1 MEKVMHIDANN
12 FEQEVMKSDV
22 PVLVDFWADW
32 CGPCK
37 MLAPVFQEIAEE
49 TQGVKFAKVN
59 VDEAEE
65 IARQFRI
72 MSIPTLIVMKDGKPV
87 KKSIGLIPK
96 QEMKEL
102 IDSAIK

>member
-59 VDEAEE
+59 G
-65 IARQFRI
+65 R
-72 MSIPTLIVMKDGKPV
+72 
-87 KKSIGLIPK
+87 
-96 QEMKEL
+96 
-102 IDSAIK
+102 

>member
-1 MEKVMHIDANN
+1 MELEITTEN
-12 FEQEVMKSDV
+12 FDELVLNSDKT
-22 PVLVDFWADW
+22 VLVDFWADW

-72 MSIPTLIVMKDGKPV
+72 MSIPTLIVMKDGKPI
-87 KKSIGLIPK
+87 KKSIGLISK

>member
-1 MEKVMHIDANN
+1 M
-12 FEQEVMKSDV
+12 
-22 PVLVDFWADW
+22 
-32 CGPCK
+32 
-37 MLAPVFQEIAEE
+37 
-49 TQGVKFAKVN
+49 

-72 MSIPTLIVMKDGKPV
+72 MSIPTLIVMKDGKPI
-87 KKSIGLIPK
+87 KKSIGLISK